1 MNTSTQNSAGLVLPY
16 KSVAAALMFSV
27 FMGPVGLLYG
37 TYWGG
42 FLMIFVAL
50 FVFNFKLYLPIIL
63 CWLISC
69 IWNVGAVES
78 YNKKILERSLKR
90 F

>member
-1 MNTSTQNSAGLVLPY
+1 MNTSMHTAAALSLPY
-16 KSVAAALMFSV
+16 KSVAAALLFSILL
-27 FMGPVGLLYG
+27 GPLGLLYG

-42 FLMIFVAL
+42 FLMIFVGL

-63 CWLISC
+63 CWLVCC

-78 YNKKILERSLKR
+78 YNKKILELSLKR
-90 F
+90 